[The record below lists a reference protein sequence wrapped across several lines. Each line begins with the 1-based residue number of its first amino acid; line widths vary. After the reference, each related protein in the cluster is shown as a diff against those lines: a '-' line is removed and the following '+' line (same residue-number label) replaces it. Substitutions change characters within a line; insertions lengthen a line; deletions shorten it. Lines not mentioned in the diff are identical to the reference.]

1 MSLSKLRELVM
12 DRKSRRAAVH
22 WVAKSQTQLS
32 YWTELN
38 WIKFYLYIW
47 NYFYMLSSVLF
58 SVYLFMAD
66 KILHTLWMLQLIFIT
81 FCTFNLN
88 STFMLLISRQEYWS
102 GLLFP
107 SPGDLS
113 GPGIE
118 PASLTSPVLCRQDPY
133 YQCHLGS
140 PTLALFVV
148 CTQSW
153 PVLCDPMHCRT
164 PGSSVHGIF

>member
-1 MSLSKLRELVM
+1 M
-12 DRKSRRAAVH
+12 
-22 WVAKSQTQLS
+22 
-32 YWTELN
+32 
-38 WIKFYLYIW
+38 I
-47 NYFYMLSSVLF
+47 
-58 SVYLFMAD
+58 
-66 KILHTLWMLQLIFIT
+66 
-81 FCTFNLN
+81 
-88 STFMLLISRQEYWS
+88 LISKQEYWS

-118 PASLTSPVLCRQDPY
+118 PASLTSPVFGRQDLY

-148 CTQSW
+148 CTQAC

-164 PGSSVHGIF
+164 PGSSVNGIF